1 MAKGAILPE
10 QCRTLLDKACR
21 IILAPGATAWF
32 AVGWTL
38 RVVAGRLR
46 RGEHT

>member
-21 IILAPGATAWF
+21 IILAPGATVLF

-38 RVVAGRLR
+38 GVVASRLR
-46 RGEHT
+46 GGERT